1 MALITICKSC
11 KKRTSGATDQC
22 PHCDGIDLRFIVAF
36 RPNGRNGR
44 LIRQSLPESINTAQA
59 AQEIEGLMKRSR
71 KEKYTLPSPQGT
83 TVMELFPQYL
93 DWYELYRAKSTY
105 ADLFAIWGAHF
116 KPHLGPK
123 KVEDIESNAIQL
135 YQKLRRAEGV
145 TNRTINKELDYF
157 SGFRKWCERECKIAA
172 PISRTQRL
180 PHKRPLPQILG
191 IDEVIKILDAAE
203 PFYRAFFLALFSL
216 GLRMDE
222 ARQLRWHDIDM
233 NNRILRVIQKGG
245 SYKILPA
252 SDWFMS
258 ALEEIRPAEAT
269 KKELKDG
276 KKPVAERFVF
286 LNEKT
291 GKPVFQVRKALA
303 RACKKAGVER
313 HVYPHL
319 FRHSVATFLMG
330 KNINMRVIQGY
341 MGHSKIGTTE
351 FYTHV
356 AVENLREAE
365 NAIMTAYNKVR
376 NTEVKAQ

>member
-11 KKRTSGATDQC
+11 KKRTSGAADQC
-22 PHCDGIDLRFIVAF
+22 PCCGGIDLRFIVAF

-44 LIRQSLPESINTAQA
+44 LIRQSLPESINTALA
-59 AQEIEGLMKRSR
+59 AQEIEGLMKRAR
-71 KEKYTLPSPQGT
+71 KEKYTPPSPQGT

-105 ADLFAIWGAHF
+105 TDLYAIYNAHF
-116 KPHLGPK
+116 EPHLGPK

-172 PISRTQRL
+172 PVSRTQRL

-191 IDEVIKILDAAE
+191 IDEVIKILDASE

-252 SDWFMS
+252 SDWFMG
-258 ALEEIRPAEAT
+258 ALEEIRPE
-269 KKELKDG
+269 
-276 KKPVAERFVF
+276 VAPPDQFVF
-286 LNEKT
+286 LNKAT

-303 RACKKAGVER
+303 RACKKAEVKR

-365 NAIMTAYNKVR
+365 NAIMKAYKKVR
-376 NTEVKAQ
+376 NTKAKAQ

>member
-1 MALITICKSC
+1 MALIIHC
-11 KKRTSGATDQC
+11 KKCNQRTSGAADQC
-22 PHCDGIDLRFIVAF
+22 PHCKGSDLRFIVAF
-36 RPNGRNGR
+36 RPNGRYGR
-44 LIRQSLPESINTAQA
+44 LIRQSLPESINTAHA

-71 KEKYTLPSPQGT
+71 QEKYAPPSPRGT
-83 TVMELFPQYL
+83 TVKELFPHYL

-105 ADLFAIWGAHF
+105 TDLYAIYGAHF
-116 KPHLGPK
+116 EPHLGAK
-123 KVEDIESNAIQL
+123 RVDEIDGKAIQL
-135 YQKLRRAEGV
+135 YQKMRRAEGV

-157 SGFRKWCERECKIAA
+157 SGFRKWCERECKIPA
-172 PISRTQRL
+172 PTTRTQRL

-191 IDEVIKILDAAE
+191 IDEVIKILDASE
-203 PFYRAFFLALFSL
+203 PFYRVYFLALFSL

-252 SDWFMS
+252 SDWFMG
-258 ALEEIRPAEAT
+258 ALEEIRPVGAPENQ
-269 KKELKDG
+269 
-276 KKPVAERFVF
+276 FVF

-365 NAIMTAYNKVR
+365 NAIMSAYNKVR
-376 NTEVKAQ
+376 NTKAKAQ